1 MPKNPTLGI
10 PTVDNQRQRENL
22 ERSQREMEIYQNRGT
37 MIRIILDFFFSEIMQ
52 ARKA

>member
-22 ERSQREMEIYQNRGT
+22 ERSQKLENKKTLLIEEQG
-37 MIRIILDFFFSEIMQ
+37 
-52 ARKA
+52 